1 VYNWTKYDY
10 LCTDCDALMEI
21 TTLKDIKQ
29 WRGWC
34 SCGSANLVWLGSYD
48 GNAPLFEPV
57 IDTIEMLDSFK
68 IQTGISIDSLDVTKI
83 TPREVV
89 KINTNPYN

>member
-1 VYNWTKYDY
+1 MNSLWVKYDY

-21 TTLKDIKQ
+21 TTLKDIKT

-34 SCGSANLVWLGSYD
+34 SCGSANLINIGVSD
-48 GNAPLFEPV
+48 GNAP
-57 IDTIEMLDSFK
+57 IIT
-68 IQTGISIDSLDVTKI
+68 DVSNI
-83 TPREVV
+83 TPTKLV

>member
-1 VYNWTKYDY
+1 MWTKYDY

-21 TTLKDIKQ
+21 TTLQNIRE

-34 SCGSANLVWLGSYD
+34 SCGSANLTNIGVSD
-48 GNAPLFEPV
+48 ATVSPT
-57 IDTIEMLDSFK
+57 IDTIEMLDEFK
-68 IQTGISIDSLDVTKI
+68 SQTGIAIDSLDVMKV

-89 KINTNPYN
+89 KINSNPYN

>member
-1 VYNWTKYDY
+1 MWNWTKYDY
-10 LCTDCDALMEI
+10 LCTDCDALIEI

-34 SCGSANLVWLGSYD
+34 SCGSANLINIGTSDASRYE
-48 GNAPLFEPV
+48 EPV
-57 IDTIEMLDSFK
+57 TN
-68 IQTGISIDSLDVTKI
+68 I
-83 TPREVV
+83 TPQRLV

>member
-1 VYNWTKYDY
+1 MWTKYDY

-21 TTLKDIKQ
+21 TTLQNIRE

-34 SCGSANLVWLGSYD
+34 SCGSANLINIGVSD
-48 GNAPLFEPV
+48 ATVSPT
-57 IDTIEMLDSFK
+57 IDTIEMLDQFK
-68 IQTGISIDSLDVTKI
+68 SQTGIAIDSLDVMKV

-89 KINTNPYN
+89 KINSNPYN

>member
-1 VYNWTKYDY
+1 MWTEYDY
-10 LCTDCDALMEI
+10 LCTDCDALIEI
-21 TTLKDIKQ
+21 TTLQNIRE

-34 SCGSANLVWLGSYD
+34 PCGSANIVNLSVRD

-57 IDTIEMLDSFK
+57 
-68 IQTGISIDSLDVTKI
+68 TKV

-89 KINTNPYN
+89 KINSTPYN

>member
-1 VYNWTKYDY
+1 MWTKYDY

-21 TTLKDIKQ
+21 TTLQNIRE

-34 SCGSANLVWLGSYD
+34 SCGSANLINIGVSD
-48 GNAPLFEPV
+48 ATVSPT
-57 IDTIEMLDSFK
+57 IDTIEMLDEFK
-68 IQTGISIDSLDVTKI
+68 SQTGIAIDSLDVMKV

-89 KINTNPYN
+89 KINSNPYN